1 MSCEEAIGSAIARKD
16 GRALLE
22 VIVVGLL
29 LLIPLVWT
37 LTVLSDLHRAS
48 LAAAAA
54 VNAAATDAARA
65 PGREAAA
72 RAVETG
78 TAGALRDHGI
88 DPRTADV
95 TFRSSRWTRGGEV
108 LVRVGVP
115 VPVARAPFLGAV
127 TGGPSL
133 WMRATGA
140 RRIDPFR
147 SR

>member
-1 MSCEEAIGSAIARKD
+1 VIGSAIGERD
-16 GRALLE
+16 EEGGALLE
-22 VIVVGLL
+22 VIAIGLL

-48 LAAAAA
+48 LGAAAA

-65 PGREAAA
+65 PSREAAA

-95 TFRSSRWTRGGEV
+95 TFRSSRWSRGGEF
-108 LVRVGVP
+108 LVRVAVP
-115 VPVARAPFLGAV
+115 VSVARAPFLGSVA
-127 TGGPSL
+127 GPSL